1 MSTDSRTETSTVT
14 AAEVSQQPLLRTE
27 IPGPRSR
34 ELHARRQAVIPPGV
48 HSVVPVY
55 IERAHGSILV
65 DVDGNQIVDLASG
78 IAVTSL
84 GHNYPGVTWYQDSYA
99 LLVEGAQPA
108 SIDRP
113 GFFTRTL
120 NWLF

>member
-34 ELHARRQAVIPPGV
+34 ELHVRRQAVIPPGV

-65 DVDGNQIVDLASG
+65 DVDGNQIVDVCGG
-78 IAVTSL
+78 I
-84 GHNYPGVTWYQDSYA
+84 GVTTIGHTDEA
-99 LLVEGAQPA
+99 VVAAAQAQLEKVTHTMFKMTP
-108 SIDRP
+108 
-113 GFFTRTL
+113 
-120 NWLF
+120 

>member
-48 HSVVPVY
+48 QTSSRNADGCFPANIVVILSHLCSSVNFSRRRRDFFIFSDSNVT
-55 IERAHGSILV
+55 
-65 DVDGNQIVDLASG
+65 NQ
-78 IAVTSL
+78 
-84 GHNYPGVTWYQDSYA
+84 
-99 LLVEGAQPA
+99 
-108 SIDRP
+108 
-113 GFFTRTL
+113 
-120 NWLF
+120 